1 MLLSLEGTPT
11 LFWHVLSARRAGQE
25 RFSSFC
31 PPYPWP
37 AGWNKRNRVPS
48 ANGGMVLEK
57 EKKKHHERVHVVA
70 VVLMDCFDAS
80 LDMWKWE
87 EGVHTHGKYICI
99 FTIECTREVHGLSS
113 WQGVCLNKCQRAQKL
128 VLRAEDKMCK
138 AEMCVYMYVCLC
150 VQERY

>member
-1 MLLSLEGTPT
+1 MSFQQGEQDKKGFHPSALPT
-11 LFWHVLSARRAGQE
+11 LGQQDGTKGTE
-25 RFSSFC
+25 C
-31 PPYPWP
+31 PLPTLAWC
-37 AGWNKRNRVPS
+37 WRKI
-48 ANGGMVLEK
+48 
-57 EKKKHHERVHVVA
+57 KKHHERVHVVA
-70 VVLMDCFDAS
+70 VVLVDCFDAS

-128 VLRAEDKMCK
+128 VLRAEEKTCK